1 MRGSELGLVCQ
12 FAVLALLLGSGDL
25 AVGQT
30 PVEISQPEVS
40 THRISRVD
48 FIRTPG
54 AAPPQALELR
64 VEVDKN
70 GAVTSVRVAY
80 GPEES
85 HEAAVALAKTWRY
98 KPFERDGQTVL
109 ATFTDFVSILP
120 PERAVTGRVPFPVAH
135 DWATVK
141 ITLNRTPGFG
151 PGAPYEVQIDGNGD
165 VLLKGV
171 AGERRLQ
178 ISREALERLLDV
190 FRKAKYFSLDR
201 EYRLGAEDLP
211 TCITSISIGGQSMS
225 VTDYGGLQV
234 GMPASVRDVEEAID
248 EAAGTRDWL
257 KPSR

>member
-1 MRGSELGLVCQ
+1 MPAARLRGSELGLVCQ

-40 THRISRVD
+40 THRISRVDFIRTPGAAPPQALELRVEAPGVRISRVD

-98 KPFERDGQTVL
+98 KPFERDGQTVP

-211 TCITSISIGGQSMS
+211 TCITSISIGGQSM
-225 VTDYGGLQV
+225 
-234 GMPASVRDVEEAID
+234 
-248 EAAGTRDWL
+248 
-257 KPSR
+257 